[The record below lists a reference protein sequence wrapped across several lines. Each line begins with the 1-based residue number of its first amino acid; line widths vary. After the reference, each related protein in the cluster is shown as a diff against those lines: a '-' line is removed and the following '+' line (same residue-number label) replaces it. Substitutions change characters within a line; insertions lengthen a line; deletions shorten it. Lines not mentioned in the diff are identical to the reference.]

1 MELNFDFLDEI
12 DKQDITDMYDEYTL
26 NQIDTDNVMRIYEYL
41 LEQGIEYP
49 KDILIERLELFLQD
63 SNEFIKKFEELKKA
77 IGIDYAEKIS
87 ENTEYLDK
95 MY

>member
-1 MELNFDFLDEI
+1 MIFLDEI
-12 DKQDITDMYDEYTL
+12 DKQDITDMYDEDTL

>member
-77 IGIDYAEKIS
+77 IGIDYAKKIS